1 VSFIKKENPISV
13 IARLLYISFAS
24 IDPATQEA
32 ILRTLV
38 VDNYDSFTFNLVHL
52 LAEANQE
59 EPLVI
64 RNDELSWPDVAALDF
79 DNIVISPG
87 PGRPERPSDFG
98 LSADAITRSSVPVL
112 GVCLG
117 HQGIAALHG
126 GVVTA
131 APAPMHGRMSQ
142 IRHSGDELFTG
153 LASPFWAV
161 RYHSLIVG
169 RPLPAP
175 LIETA
180 WTEDG
185 LIMGLRHR
193 QRPIWGVQ
201 FHPESILTEFGLRLI
216 VNFRDVTHRLAAP
229 RRRALKPTALS
240 AHRRCSTTST
250 PPGRAYWRELPIAI
264 DTEAGFCDLYA
275 STSTSF
281 WLDSSLIA
289 GGNRWSFLGDAAGPN
304 AATVSYDMRRHR
316 LTICNS
322 AGRRIEKGDIF
333 TYLERNRAKAPI
345 FEPPCPFVGGH
356 IGWFGYD
363 LRGDCKADVARS
375 ASTPSAF
382 FIKADRFIAVDHLA
396 QRTYVVAIDNG
407 QAAVA
412 AQDWVNATVARLY
425 RLPAAEEPRL
435 GHRGA
440 PIRFKLHRDQAAYL
454 ADIEHCLDWIFQGE
468 TYQVCLTNELV
479 CNLELDWL
487 DLYRVMRRINPAPH
501 AAFLRWSGGAILSAS
516 PERFLS
522 VDRVGQ
528 VEAKPIKGT
537 AARAVD
543 PVLDRALAEILRTSE
558 KDRAENLMI
567 VDLLRNDLSRV
578 CKFGSV
584 NVPSLFA
591 IETYA
596 TVHQLVSTVR
606 GLLREEATTLDLVRA
621 AFPGGSMTGAPK
633 CRTLQFIDRLERR
646 ARGIYAGALGWLSD
660 DGAADL
666 SIVIRTIVATGKRL
680 SIGVGGG
687 IVAQSNPQAEFE
699 EMLLKSMASV
709 RAIATAA
716 TGKFNADDCYIDGV
730 DLGSIHKRLKQ
741 KQR

>member
-1 VSFIKKENPISV
+1 M
-13 IARLLYISFAS
+13 
-24 IDPATQEA
+24 
-32 ILRTLV
+32 RTLV

-64 RNDELSWPDVAALDF
+64 RNDELSWPALAALDF

-87 PGRPERPSDFG
+87 PGRPERSSDFG
-98 LSADAITRSSVPVL
+98 LSADAITRTAVPIL

-117 HQGIAALHG
+117 HQGIAVLHG

-131 APAPMHGRMSQ
+131 APTPMHGRISQ
-142 IRHSGDELFTG
+142 IRHAGDELFSG
-153 LASPFWAV
+153 IPSPFKAV
-161 RYHSLIVG
+161 RYHSLIVT
-169 RPLPAP
+169 RPLPEP
-175 LIETA
+175 LIEIA

-185 LIMGLRHR
+185 LLMGLRHR
-193 QRPIWGVQ
+193 HRPIWGVQ
-201 FHPESILTEFGLRLI
+201 FHPESILSEFGQRLI
-216 VNFRDVTHRLAAP
+216 VNFRDMTYRFGAP
-229 RRRALKPTALS
+229 RRPVSKTPALS
-240 AHRRCSTTST
+240 VHRRCATASRA
-250 PPGRAYWRELPIAI
+250 PARAYWQELPEAI

-275 STSTSF
+275 ASSTSF
-281 WLDSSLIA
+281 WLDSSLV
-289 GGNRWSFLGDAAGPN
+289 GGDSRWSFLGDAAGPN
-304 AATVSYDMRRHR
+304 AATVSYDMLRQR
-316 LTICNS
+316 LTICDNV
-322 AGRRIEKGDIF
+322 GQRIEKGHIF
-333 TYLERNRAKAPI
+333 AYLERCRTMAPI

-356 IGWFGYD
+356 IGWFGYE
-363 LRGDCKADVARS
+363 LRGEGTTGVARK

-407 QAAVA
+407 EAAVA
-412 AQDWVNATVARLY
+412 AQDWVNATIARLS
-425 RLPAAEEPRL
+425 RLPAAEGPTL
-435 GHRGA
+435 GHRHP
-440 PIRFKLHRDQAAYL
+440 PIRFKLHRDHATYL
-454 ADIEHCLDWIFQGE
+454 NDIERCLDWIFQGE

-479 CNLELDWL
+479 CNLKLDWL

-522 VDRVGQ
+522 VDRAGR

-537 AARAVD
+537 VTRAAD
-543 PVLDRALAEILRTSE
+543 PVRDRALAEALRTSE

-584 NVPSLFA
+584 KVPSLFA

-606 GLLREEATTLDLVRA
+606 GLLREDASTLDLVRA

-633 CRTLQFIDRLERR
+633 LRTLEFIDRLECR
-646 ARGIYAGALGWLSD
+646 ARGVYAGALGWLGD

-666 SIVIRTIVATGKRL
+666 SIVIRTIVATGRRL

-687 IVAQSNPQAEFE
+687 IVAQSAPQAEFE
-699 EMLLKSMASV
+699 EMLLKATASA
-709 RAIATAA
+709 RAIVTVA
-716 TGKFNADDCYIDGV
+716 TGQFNADDYHV
-730 DLGSIHKRLKQ
+730 DEIEFGSIRNRLKQ
-741 KQR
+741 I